1 MLKLYQ
7 QPQLKM
13 QAYKEYALGGA
24 STLGVGGNAPQ
35 VQANT
40 GNAGAKD
47 SGFFGNYF
55 DNYSKSYIKTIM
67 GGDGGS
73 PLFKM
78 YGNGSQEQSNKE
90 SGGGGF
96 FNKIG
101 GWNTVGSVSSALSS
115 LIPTYKSEE
124 VKAADAAFDAASD
137 AMMTINPMV
146 GGIMKAGGLLSDGLN
161 ALGVRTDQVTGT
173 DKFLG
178 SKFMTLTPT
187 GLINNTF
194 TTKLDALANNQDV
207 QEALAMSDGG
217 YGGFRMGWD
226 DASKY
231 SGKTIGF
238 FNSADEYN
246 RKIHEANRQMS
257 VLQRITGRKKRD
269 DLLTAQMEDR
279 WNQGTMNLLNGGFG
293 NISFGRLGL
302 KIEILPKV
310 HAILNKPKV
319 VDTLTEWEEETLKFK
334 EGGKMNVIPEGS
346 LHARLHHMENAEGL
360 TKKGI
365 PVVSIAEGGELE
377 QQAEIELNEIIFN
390 LEVTTEL
397 EKLMQDGSDSAAI
410 EAGKLLVKEIFE
422 NTDDRTGLIK
432 QLEPEKKEPTA
443 EDIVK
448 YHKVFQGGGILPT
461 LKSIEELV
469 DYAIKQ
475 NPAFV
480 QRIGPDMGYAEYVD
494 ENGKTQRGTH
504 LLSYAEDNDEYVVYP
519 EIQMENGRL
528 QYEKDW
534 KKAFDKAK
542 RAGNVI
548 RFKDKADAEKFTKEY
563 KKSKQWKQYFDIWD
577 QRYGSFKNGGIIE
590 RINNLSPEQIEK
602 LTKFLNEV

>member
-1 MLKLYQ
+1 M
-7 QPQLKM
+7 
-13 QAYKEYALGGA
+13 
-24 STLGVGGNAPQ
+24 
-35 VQANT
+35 
-40 GNAGAKD
+40 
-47 SGFFGNYF
+47 F
-55 DNYSKSYIKTIM
+55 
-67 GGDGGS
+67 
-73 PLFKM
+73 
-78 YGNGSQEQSNKE
+78 
-90 SGGGGF
+90 
-96 FNKIG
+96 
-101 GWNTVGSVSSALSS
+101 LS
-115 LIPTYKSEE
+115 
-124 VKAADAAFDAASD
+124 
-137 AMMTINPMV
+137 
-146 GGIMKAGGLLSDGLN
+146 
-161 ALGVRTDQVTGT
+161 
-173 DKFLG
+173 
-178 SKFMTLTPT
+178 
-187 GLINNTF
+187 
-194 TTKLDALANNQDV
+194 
-207 QEALAMSDGG
+207 
-217 YGGFRMGWD
+217 
-226 DASKY
+226 
-231 SGKTIGF
+231 
-238 FNSADEYN
+238 
-246 RKIHEANRQMS
+246 
-257 VLQRITGRKKRD
+257 
-269 DLLTAQMEDR
+269 
-279 WNQGTMNLLNGGFG
+279 NGGFG